1 MATAGSDQRDRRKS
15 LAGLGHALAGRSGT
29 VASSI
34 ADRWAET
41 GGFDRAQP
49 EELRSEIERFT
60 VLATTAVA
68 NYLITGEAPTQAE
81 SIELTETGHAP
92 ADDRLSL
99 AGLTKL
105 YLFWRDA
112 AEGAVRDEAARL
124 ECSLSII
131 DEAVN
136 VVRAGADGS
145 MVGVAKQFDMAY
157 GELRA
162 QLAEEQARLG
172 FLALHDPLTG
182 LANRALFIEQLTRAL
197 GVYGRALSQ
206 VAVLYLDIDHFKA
219 VNDLSGHSVGDQ
231 LLIAFA
237 NRIQEIV
244 RPGDTA
250 ARLGGDEFVVL
261 CEGLRGGQV
270 GAAALAARIGD
281 ALAEPLN
288 IEGRVVSATAS
299 IGVALAM
306 PGDDPGVVLSHA
318 DGAMYLAKQR
328 GRARY
333 ELYTGAK

>member
-1 MATAGSDQRDRRKS
+1 MTTVGGDQRDRRES
-15 LAGLGHALAGRSGT
+15 LAALGRALARRSGT
-29 VASSI
+29 VASAI

-49 EELRSEIERFT
+49 EELRSELERFT

-68 NYLITGEAPTQAE
+68 NYLITGEAPTQGE
-81 SIELTETGHAP
+81 SEELSQTGRAP
-92 ADDRLSL
+92 VDNHLSL
-99 AGLTKL
+99 AGLTRL
-105 YLFWRDA
+105 YLLWRDA
-112 AEGAVRDEAARL
+112 AEGAVREEADRL
-124 ECSLSII
+124 ECSTSII

-145 MVGVAKQFDMAY
+145 LVGMSKQFDLAY

-182 LANRALFIEQLTRAL
+182 LPNRALFIEQLTRAL
-197 GVYGRALSQ
+197 GTRGRPHTQ

-219 VNDLSGHSVGDQ
+219 VNDLGGHSVGDQ

-237 NRIQEIV
+237 TRIQEVV

-261 CEGLRGGQV
+261 CEGLRGGHV

-281 ALAEPLN
+281 ALAEPLT
-288 IEGRVVSATAS
+288 IEGKVVSATAS
-299 IGVALAM
+299 IGVAVAI

-333 ELYTGAK
+333 ELYTGAN